1 MLWSSAQN
9 CGSIESLFYGDVAEA
24 LVTDNQTVYFHYVF
38 SADPLKDAQV
48 HRDSDVGAEGVTGET
63 GRFQD
68 SLTPCS
74 PSTEESGPPSPMS
87 H

>member
-24 LVTDNQTVYFHYVF
+24 LVTDNQSISITF
-38 SADPLKDAQV
+38 SV
-48 HRDSDVGAEGVTGET
+48 
-63 GRFQD
+63 
-68 SLTPCS
+68 LT
-74 PSTEESGPPSPMS
+74 